1 MKLQKAFFLVLG
13 FAFLVSLGSLISG
26 GFNQKAQ
33 VVDTGSTATSNTVS
47 VRQPA
52 AGAQVSIGQTLPMR
66 CDLSIVPGVVVN
78 RLEFSWYQYIPG
90 SPTVAGIFTVVNNPG
105 LQETRDVTIP
115 NNPSIQDGDFT
126 FHCVG
131 YSSSLANTIQ
141 GTVVT
146 SISAEEVPPPPPPPP
161 PTPDT
166 TIPTIP
172 TNMSVTDRTSYTLK
186 LNWTAS
192 TDNVGVAGYKIYRNN
207 GGTTAINT
215 TTPIAEVN
223 GSTNSYT
230 NVGLLSNRSY
240 KYKIRAFD
248 AAGNISGWATLPSS
262 TTTTVT
268 AATLAVQIPTNVT
281 ITEPTTSSL
290 RINWTAPAS
299 GEIFNYAIYA
309 NAGGTTAINTTT
321 PIATIPFGTNT
332 YVHQNL
338 SANTTYKYRVAAF
351 DPANNRSALTTAKS
365 GVTSVASIAAPSVPS
380 GIAFS
385 GATQSSLNISWGA
398 STGASGQAIGYKIF
412 RSPTLIG
419 TYSQRTTD
427 LTPAPVNGL
436 ISGLSVVNSNLYE
449 STDYYYKIQACY
461 TAIPTNC
468 SAQSS
473 AASGSTL
480 AAPDTTAPTPVPTL
494 TVGAITQNSVALSW
508 TTSTDVSSPVTYK
521 VFRNGTQVGSA
532 TSGTSI
538 TDSGLASGTTYSY
551 TISACDSVGN
561 CSAQSIART
570 ATTLSAPAVPT
581 GVSVGSPTTSSL
593 TVSWSAVTGATS
605 YRVYRMTSSGALDG
619 AMPPF
624 TVSAPA
630 LSTTFSGLTA
640 GTSYYYSVS
649 ALNAVGESARSS
661 VATGT
666 TSAPQ
671 ITISSIEL
679 VRTNGTVVEPLTGGE
694 VINIGTQNGGL
705 GSSISV
711 KANTNP
717 ATAGSVVF
725 SLQKPN
731 STTYTL
737 TENTSPYTLFGDT
750 GATTLNAWSDLQLG
764 GYTLTVTPYAGANGT
779 GQVGVPQTIQFLV
792 QNNDDVT
799 APVNPTNVTVT
810 YRSANQI
817 KVAWT
822 NSTSSDVSSY
832 KVYRDGA
839 SVGFTDHPTNIFTDA
854 SVNASTV
861 YGYKVTASD
870 ASGNEAALPG
880 TSASSPILSTNFSIN
895 AQVRAN
901 ANATGVRTSPES
913 ATEAGTQNLNA
924 IGTITNGPV
933 WIFGGVQYWY
943 VDFTS
948 GVDGWVNQD
957 RLNNYVA
964 PSTNGVSLTAPV
976 ESSNVVAGQTV
987 PMTCAIT
994 TAPGAV
1000 VYQLVYTS
1008 WSSATGSVG
1017 LLTENNVSYTT
1028 GNQTRNVTIPANA
1041 TGQYQM
1047 QCVAYFNAGGVYSQS
1062 SSSYY
1067 VNVTGGVVV
1076 DTTAPTVN
1084 ITAPTQDQVLPV
1096 GTTSTTLTV
1105 ATNEAATCKWSTSNV
1120 AYGSMTET
1128 FTGAGSTSHNYPLL
1142 GLTNGTTYIRH
1153 ISCADTAGNASTT
1166 QARTFSVA
1174 AAISAP
1180 TVNITAPTQNQ
1191 VLPAGTNSTTL
1202 TVTTS
1207 ENATCKWSVS
1217 NVAYGSMTETFNGA
1231 GSTSHNY
1238 PLLGLTNGT
1247 SYTRYISCAGST
1259 GVASTSTAIT
1269 FSVSASVPPT
1279 GSGPVVTTPQR
1290 SLTPNQVAVVCNS
1303 QYSQSC
1309 QLADYYLA
1317 QRGIPTSN
1325 KVTVS
1330 IPTND
1335 VITSSTF
1342 NNYNG
1347 TGLDLRDYVL
1357 SQIPSSDIQGAV
1369 LFWKTPYAVSSSSNT
1384 SGGACTPSS
1393 AACVSITHAFAK
1405 GGFVSGDTVSG
1416 ASLPSISYFNTSSVK
1431 PKTDHDYLP
1440 TFILPFDSG
1449 NYTQGAGYVNQAVS
1463 ADNTYPVGE
1472 FYMLSTADNARSGPR
1487 NTQMTSI
1494 ENQFN
1499 QSNIGTTHYISPN
1512 FIANDPAYQQMGGCS
1527 HFGVQNGDYIRDKT
1541 NILGYFTGRL
1551 CVPDMAINTYLPG
1564 SIGDHLTSHG
1574 GDLAASAGQMPI
1586 TEWLKRGVVASMGTI
1601 KEPWTSETYSQI
1613 SEEFS
1618 NIEILLKEYYS
1629 GSSVLESYVK
1639 SVKKPANTLFV
1650 GEPLVNP
1657 WKDPQI
1663 TFANNTLT
1671 INITHIKPGETWKLQ
1686 SSTNGTSWTD
1696 VSGQTSITAPNS
1708 KFGIRVITVSNATA
1722 AYYRLVNNSSPSLPQ
1737 IQRPVNGGVTPP
1749 PTSDTQVPTTP
1760 GNPTLSGSTS
1770 SSISFS
1776 WAASTDNV
1784 GVTEYR
1790 ISRSGTQAGTYTQVG
1805 TSSVASYT
1813 NSGLNPS
1820 TTYWYKVSAVDAAGN
1835 ISTSSAAVS
1844 FVTPS
1849 GSQQA
1854 SVVGINGPVG
1864 PNNTENVTVGANPY
1878 GGTDY
1883 FVACSTGNDSNNGT
1897 SISTPWKTLSK
1908 LNSSTG
1914 SMPVGSRILFK
1925 RGETC
1930 YGTINAYK
1938 SGTQSAPIEYNAYG
1952 SGSAPIIS
1960 GTDKITGT
1968 WTAHSGNIWKTTIAA
1983 NLNPKYLFV
1992 NSDIQT
1998 VAKHPNTGWLT
2009 TASTT
2014 GSAITN
2020 SWIGTQ
2026 TAGALTGAT
2035 VVFRSSPWSWE
2046 AEVVSSHSGSS
2057 ISFPASNYAGNLSNG
2072 SWANAGWG
2080 FAVKDK
2086 LSLLDTAGEWYYNK
2100 TSGELYFWAPASA
2113 NPNSL
2118 NVSISTKDTGFSI
2131 GWQRTDVKVKNLVF
2145 EGFNLTGFFHPSGEG
2160 DMKRVVVENN
2170 EIRNTPTG
2178 IRMYTTNGNSSALA
2192 NTIRNNYIHNIHSE
2206 GIYMQGGNG
2215 HLVEGNVLRDIGN
2228 DAMLGAKP
2236 EDWNF
2241 FGIRVVDGNSNY
2253 TLRRNTVEN
2262 IGYIGI
2268 VAGGSGLITENIVS
2282 NPGDILN
2289 DGGGIAIDH
2298 TDGLSVTKNV
2308 IKNIGYDMSTMP
2320 ALYQGYGPIANG
2332 FYFGDQ
2338 NIKNT
2343 TVAENIIT
2351 NVIGSGI
2358 WMDHSTTYTGNV
2370 VRDNIVHD
2378 FGQSGIGFSDYSNYK
2393 NTSCT
2398 APSSNSACFMAQYND
2413 VVTGNKIYATRASA
2427 TPLTKL
2433 YVYSNGA
2440 GAVADFGT
2448 VDNNYYY
2455 NPFTTTKVK
2464 TTRNFG
2470 GGTNTY
2476 TFPQWLEAS
2485 NEDDN
2490 STYSNY
2496 TTTSANVAEIFY
2508 NETSSAITQTVNG
2521 CNANGTPL
2529 TGTQTIQ
2536 PFRALVVE
2544 YGNC

>member
-33 VVDTGSTATSNTVS
+33 VVDTGDTATSNSIT
-47 VRQPA
+47 VRQPT
-52 AGAQVSIGQTLPMR
+52 AGSQVSIGQTVPMR
-66 CDLSIVPGVVVN
+66 CDLSLASGVGVD
-78 RLEFSWYQYIPG
+78 RIEFSWYQYIPG
-90 SPTVAGIFTVVNNPG
+90 SQTIAGVFTTMNSSGSLFESGAYTQN
-105 LQETRDVTIP
+105 VTIP
-115 NNPSIQDGDFT
+115 NNPSIQNGDFT

-131 YSSSLANTIQ
+131 YSPSLANTIQ
-141 GTVVT
+141 GTSVT
-146 SISAEEVPPPPPPPP
+146 FISTEEVPPPPP

-166 TIPTIP
+166 TVPTIP
-172 TNMSVTDRTSYTLK
+172 TNMAVTEKTSYTLK

-207 GGTTAINT
+207 GGSTAINT

-223 GSTNSYT
+223 GSTTSYT
-230 NVGLLSNRSY
+230 NVGLLANKSY
-240 KYKIRAFD
+240 KYKVRAFD
-248 AAGNISGWATLPSS
+248 AAGNLSGWARIPNS

-268 AATLAVQIPTNVT
+268 AATLRVEIPTNVT
-281 ITEPTTSSL
+281 VTEPTTSSL

-309 NAGGTTAINTTT
+309 NAGGSTAINTTT

-338 SANTTYKYRVAAF
+338 SASTTYKYRVAAF

-365 GVTSVASIAAPSVPS
+365 GVTSAASIAAPSVPS
-380 GIAFS
+380 GINFS

-398 STGASGQAIGYKIF
+398 STGASGQSVGYKIF
-412 RSPTLIG
+412 RSTSSGG
-419 TYSQRTTD
+419 TYSQLTSG
-427 LTPAPVNGL
+427 LTPAPVSGL
-436 ISGLSVVNSNLYE
+436 ISGLSVTNTGLSA
-449 STDYYYKIQACY
+449 STQYYYKVQACY

-473 AASGSTL
+473 AANGSTV

-494 TVGAITQNSVALSW
+494 TVGAVTQNSVALSW
-508 TTSTDVSSPVTYK
+508 TTSTDVSAPVTYK

-532 TSGTSI
+532 TSGTST
-538 TDSGLASGTTYSY
+538 TDSGLTSGTTYSY
-551 TISACDSVGN
+551 TVSACDSVGN

-619 AMPPF
+619 AIPPF

-671 ITISSIEL
+671 ITISSLEL

-705 GSSISV
+705 GTNISI

-717 ATAGSVVF
+717 ETAGSVVF

-737 TENTSPYTLFGDT
+737 AENALPYVMFGDT
-750 GATTLNAWSDLQLG
+750 GASTLNAWSDLQLG
-764 GYTLTVTPYAGANGT
+764 GYTLTVTPYAGPNAT

-799 APVNPTNVTVT
+799 PPVNPTNVTVT

-854 SVNASTV
+854 SVTAGGT

-895 AQVRAN
+895 SQV
-901 ANATGVRTSPES
+901 TTIVGVDVKASPES
-913 ATEAGTQNLNA
+913 SASAQDQSADA

-933 WIFGGVQYWY
+933 WVLGGVQYWY
-943 VDFTS
+943 VDFQT
-948 GVDGWVNQD
+948 GTDGWVNQSS
-957 RLNNYVA
+957 LNNYVA

-976 ESSNVVAGQTV
+976 ENSNVVAGQTV

-1017 LLTENNVSYTT
+1017 LLTENGVSYTT
-1028 GNQTRNVTIPANA
+1028 GNQTRNVTIPASAN
-1041 TGQYQM
+1041 GQYQM

-1067 VNVTGGVVV
+1067 VNVTGGTVPPPPG
-1076 DTTAPTVN
+1076 DTTPPSVT
-1084 ITAPTQDQVLPV
+1084 ITSPTQNQVLPA
-1096 GTTSTTLTV
+1096 GTTSTTITV
-1105 ATNEAATCKWSTSNV
+1105 TTNEAATCKWSASNV

-1142 GLTNGTTYIRH
+1142 GLTNGTSYTRH
-1153 ISCADTAGNASTT
+1153 VSCADTAGNASTT

-1174 AAISAP
+1174 AS
-1180 TVNITAPTQNQ
+1180 
-1191 VLPAGTNSTTL
+1191 
-1202 TVTTS
+1202 VT
-1207 ENATCKWSVS
+1207 
-1217 NVAYGSMTETFNGA
+1217 
-1231 GSTSHNY
+1231 
-1238 PLLGLTNGT
+1238 P
-1247 SYTRYISCAGST
+1247 
-1259 GVASTSTAIT
+1259 
-1269 FSVSASVPPT
+1269 PPT

-1325 KVTVS
+1325 KVTLSFNAVG
-1330 IPTND
+1330 PTQSGYTYD
-1335 VITSSTF
+1335 SA
-1342 NNYNG
+1342 G
-1347 TGLDLRDYVL
+1347 HGLGENEFENWSGSGLNMRDYVINQI
-1357 SQIPSSDIQGAV
+1357 SQQNPNQDIQAAV
-1369 LFWKTPYAVSSSSNT
+1369 LMWKTPYIVYGGAGLNDICVATDASCGSLVSAFARGSWSTTDVANSGSTTSSYYASSS
-1384 SGGACTPSS
+1384 
-1393 AACVSITHAFAK
+1393 I
-1405 GGFVSGDTVSG
+1405 
-1416 ASLPSISYFNTSSVK
+1416 K
-1431 PKTDHDYLP
+1431 PKTDFNFLP
-1440 TFILPFDSG
+1440 TFLIPFDSG
-1449 NYTQGAGYVNQAVS
+1449 NYNQGKQFIDQGVAS
-1463 ADNTYPVGE
+1463 DNTYPTAEV
-1472 FYMLSTADNARSGPR
+1472 YMLTTGDEARSGAR
-1487 NTQMTSI
+1487 YADMQTVESLFTQTSL
-1494 ENQFN
+1494 
-1499 QSNIGTTHYISPN
+1499 GTTHRIDAQYTN
-1512 FIANDPAYQQMGGCS
+1512 GQTDQMGGCS
-1527 HFGVQNGDYIRDKT
+1527 DLGTAGTDYLQNITGV
-1541 NILGYFTGRL
+1541 LGYHTGRVCPPL
-1551 CVPDMAINTYLPG
+1551 LSSNTPVPGALAE
-1564 SIGDHLTSHG
+1564 HLTSHG
-1574 GDLAASAGQMPI
+1574 GNIGQTSTTGQMSI
-1586 TEWLKRGVVASMGTI
+1586 TEWLIDGYAASAGTI
-1601 KEPWTSETYSQI
+1601 KEPWNGLYTMAEKFPKVSS
-1613 SEEFS
+1613 
-1618 NIEILLKEYYS
+1618 LWKEYYTGAS
-1629 GSSVLESYVK
+1629 ALESYWK
-1639 SVKKPANTLFV
+1639 SVQKPGNTNFV
-1650 GEPLVNP
+1650 GEPLANP

-1696 VSGQTSITAPNS
+1696 VSGQTSITVSSYGMKN
-1708 KFGIRVITVSNATA
+1708 ITVPNATA

-1844 FVTPS
+1844 FATAS

-1854 SVVGINGPVG
+1854 SVMGINGPVG

-1897 SISTPWKTLSK
+1897 SIATPWKTLSK

-1968 WTAHSGNIWKTTIAA
+1968 WTTHSGNIWKTTIAA

-2046 AEVVSSHSGSS
+2046 AEEISSHSGSS

-2072 SWANAGWG
+2072 SWEDAGWG
-2080 FAVKDK
+2080 FAVKNK

-2100 TSGELYFWAPASA
+2100 TTGELYFWAPASA

-2145 EGFNLTGFFHPSGEG
+2145 EGFNLTGLFHTSGEG

-2178 IRMYTTNGNSSALA
+2178 IRMYTTNGNATALA
-2192 NTIRNNYIHNIHSE
+2192 NTIRNNYIHNVHGE

-2215 HLVEGNVLRDIGN
+2215 HLIEGNVLRDIGN

-2253 TLRRNTVEN
+2253 TLRRNIVEN
-2262 IGYIGI
+2262 VGYIAI

-2298 TDGLSVTKNV
+2298 TDGLSVTKNI

-2358 WMDHSTTYTGNV
+2358 WMDHSTTYTGNI

-2413 VVTGNKIYATRASA
+2413 VVTGNKIYATRAEA

-2433 YVYSNGA
+2433 YVYSNGT

-2448 VDNNYYY
+2448 VNYNYYY

-2476 TFPQWLEAS
+2476 TFPQWLAAS

-2496 TTTSANVAEIFY
+2496 TTAQSNAAQIFY
-2508 NETSSAITQTVNG
+2508 NETASPITQTVNG

>member
-26 GFNQKAQ
+26 GYNQKAQ
-33 VVDTGSTATSNTVS
+33 TIDIGDTATSNTVM

-52 AGAQVSIGQTLPMR
+52 AGSQVSVGQTLSMR
-66 CDLSIVPGVVVN
+66 CDLNLASGVGVN
-78 RLEFSWYQYIPG
+78 RIEFSWYQYIPG
-90 SPTVAGIFTVVNNPG
+90 YPTIAGVFTSMNSSGELYSSGAYTQN
-105 LQETRDVTIP
+105 VTIP
-115 NNPSIQDGDFT
+115 NNPSIQNGDFT

-131 YSSSLANTIQ
+131 YSPSLSNTIQ

-146 SISAEEVPPPPPPPP
+146 SISTEEVPPPPPPPP

-166 TIPTIP
+166 TVPTTP

-186 LNWTAS
+186 LNWTTS

-207 GGTTAINT
+207 GGSTAINT

-223 GSTNSYT
+223 GSATSYT

-240 KYKIRAFD
+240 KYRVRAFD
-248 AAGNISGWATLPSS
+248 AAGNLSGWATLPGS

-281 ITEPTTSSL
+281 IAEPTTSSL

-338 SANTTYKYRVAAF
+338 SASTTYKYRVAAF

-380 GIAFS
+380 GINFS

-398 STGASGQAIGYKIF
+398 STGASGQSIGYKIF
-412 RSPTLIG
+412 RSTSSGG
-419 TYSQRTTD
+419 TYSQLTSG
-427 LTPAPVNGL
+427 LTPAPVSGL
-436 ISGLSVVNSNLYE
+436 ISGLSVTNTGLSA
-449 STDYYYKIQACY
+449 STQYYYKVQACY

-473 AASGSTL
+473 VANSSTT
-480 AAPDTTAPTPVPTL
+480 AAPDTVAPTPVPTL
-494 TVGAITQNSVALSW
+494 TVGTVTQNSVALSW
-508 TTSTDVSSPVTYK
+508 TTSTDVSAPVTYK

-538 TDSGLASGTTYSY
+538 TDSGLTSGTTYSY
-551 TISACDSVGN
+551 TVSACDSVGN

-619 AMPPF
+619 AIPPF

-671 ITISSIEL
+671 ITISSLEL

-705 GSSISV
+705 GTNISI

-717 ATAGSVVF
+717 ATAGSVLF

-750 GATTLNAWSDLQLG
+750 GASTLNPWSDLQLG

-854 SVNASTV
+854 SVNASTL

-880 TSASSPILSTNFSIN
+880 TSAPSPALSTLFPIN
-895 AQVRAN
+895 AQVTTN
-901 ANATGVRTSPES
+901 VGVDVKVSPES
-913 ATEAGTQNLNA
+913 VATAQDQLTGA

-933 WIFGGVQYWY
+933 WVLGGVQYWY
-943 VDFTS
+943 VDFQT
-948 GVDGWVNQD
+948 GTDGWVNQSS
-957 RLNNYVA
+957 LNNYVA

-976 ESSNVVAGQTV
+976 ENSNVVAGQTV
-987 PMTCAIT
+987 PMTCTVT

-1017 LLTENNVSYTT
+1017 LLTENGVSFTT
-1028 GNQTRNVTIPANA
+1028 SNQTRNVTIPANA
-1041 TGQYQM
+1041 LGQYQM
-1047 QCVAYFNAGGVYSQS
+1047 QCVAYFSTSGVYTQS

-1067 VNVTGGVVV
+1067 VNVTGGVVPPPTG

-1084 ITAPTQDQVLPV
+1084 ITAPTSAQVLPV

-1105 ATNEAATCKWSTSNV
+1105 VTNENATCKWSASNV

-1142 GLTNGTTYIRH
+1142 GLTNGTNYTRH
-1153 ISCADTAGNASTT
+1153 ISCADTAGNASTA
-1166 QARTFSVA
+1166 QARSFSVA
-1174 AAISAP
+1174 SGTVPPPPPTSSACSP
-1180 TVNITAPTQNQ
+1180 ST
-1191 VLPAGTNSTTL
+1191 LP
-1202 TVTTS
+1202 
-1207 ENATCKWSVS
+1207 S
-1217 NVAYGSMTETFNGA
+1217 N
-1231 GSTSHNY
+1231 
-1238 PLLGLTNGT
+1238 
-1247 SYTRYISCAGST
+1247 
-1259 GVASTSTAIT
+1259 ASTQKA
-1269 FSVSASVPPT
+1269 
-1279 GSGPVVTTPQR
+1279 
-1290 SLTPNQVAVVCNS
+1290 VALC
-1303 QYSQSC
+1303 
-1309 QLADYYLA
+1309 
-1317 QRGIPTSN
+1317 TS
-1325 KVTVS
+1325 
-1330 IPTND
+1330 
-1335 VITSSTF
+1335 
-1342 NNYNG
+1342 
-1347 TGLDLRDYVL
+1347 
-1357 SQIPSSDIQGAV
+1357 
-1369 LFWKTPYAVSSSSNT
+1369 VSSSP
-1384 SGGACTPSS
+1384 A
-1393 AACVSITHAFAK
+1393 SITLSWSPVT
-1405 GGFVSGDTVSG
+1405 GRTVSNIT
-1416 ASLPSISYFNTSSVK
+1416 ISRKVGTA
-1431 PKTDHDYLP
+1431 T
-1440 TFILPFDSG
+1440 TW
-1449 NYTQGAGYVNQAVS
+1449 TQVA
-1463 ADNTYPVGE
+1463 TPVG
-1472 FYMLSTADNARSGPR
+1472 
-1487 NTQMTSI
+1487 
-1494 ENQFN
+1494 
-1499 QSNIGTTHYISPN
+1499 
-1512 FIANDPAYQQMGGCS
+1512 
-1527 HFGVQNGDYIRDKT
+1527 
-1541 NILGYFTGRL
+1541 
-1551 CVPDMAINTYLPG
+1551 
-1564 SIGDHLTSHG
+1564 
-1574 GDLAASAGQMPI
+1574 SA
-1586 TEWLKRGVVASMGTI
+1586 
-1601 KEPWTSETYSQI
+1601 
-1613 SEEFS
+1613 
-1618 NIEILLKEYYS
+1618 
-1629 GSSVLESYVK
+1629 
-1639 SVKKPANTLFV
+1639 
-1650 GEPLVNP
+1650 
-1657 WKDPQI
+1657 
-1663 TFANNTLT
+1663 
-1671 INITHIKPGETWKLQ
+1671 
-1686 SSTNGTSWTD
+1686 TSWTD
-1696 VSGQTSITAPNS
+1696 TAVSVGQYYEYKVSMNSGAAVGYTASGIDVPTDSYKGKLVLVIDNTFQTSLATQIQSLIDDLNADKWVVAPIYVSRTATPASVRASIKAVYDADPTNTKAVYLLGHVPVASLGNQNPDGHANRGMSSDGFYGDMNSTWTTSADGCSGYTWGPQQVSANMDVPATSSRFCISSGNLPSALELQVGRVDMYKLPAFGGTEQSLLSSYLTKVSNYKKKAFTPVERALIKDTWATQDFGYSHGKSFVSSFPAIVGAEDVTINTDYNSLANLINNQSYLWMSASYNGSNTAGSVGSTAGSTAVAASSVWGSVFNIVMGSYFGEWNDENSYLRAILASGNGMVSMYGGPRYVYVHQMAMGQDVGSAFMKSVNNTTSLYSPTGGIWDSNAGGNAYMSLMGDPTLRAAYVARPSNLIATNVSGQASFDWTASTDTVLGYNIYEIESNQVRKVNSSIITGTSFFSNDTYTAGKKYMVTAVARKTSAGGTYLNES
-1708 KFGIRVITVSNATA
+1708 LGVITITVAST
-1722 AYYRLVNNSSPSLPQ
+1722 P
-1737 IQRPVNGGVTPP
+1737 VTPP
-1749 PTSDTQVPTTP
+1749 AQ
-1760 GNPTLSGSTS
+1760 G
-1770 SSISFS
+1770 
-1776 WAASTDNV
+1776 
-1784 GVTEYR
+1784 
-1790 ISRSGTQAGTYTQVG
+1790 
-1805 TSSVASYT
+1805 SSVM
-1813 NSGLNPS
+1813 
-1820 TTYWYKVSAVDAAGN
+1820 
-1835 ISTSSAAVS
+1835 
-1844 FVTPS
+1844 
-1849 GSQQA
+1849 
-1854 SVVGINGPVG
+1854 GINGPVG
-1864 PNNTENVTVGANPY
+1864 PNNLENVTVSANPY

-1897 SISTPWKTLSK
+1897 SVSAPWKTLSK

-1938 SGTQSAPIEYNAYG
+1938 SGTQSAPMEYNAYG

-2026 TAGALTGAT
+2026 TAGALTGAN

-2046 AEVVSSHSGSS
+2046 KEVVSSHSGSS
-2057 ISFPASNYAGNLSNG
+2057 VSFPASNYAGNLSNG
-2072 SWANAGWG
+2072 SWKDVGWG
-2080 FAVKDK
+2080 FLLENK
-2086 LSLLDTAGEWYYNK
+2086 LSLLDTAGEWFYNK

-2131 GWQRTDVKVKNLVF
+2131 GWQRTDVKVKNLIF
-2145 EGFNLTGFFHPSGEG
+2145 EGFNLTGLFHPSGEG

-2170 EIRNTPTG
+2170 EIRNTPSG
-2178 IRMYTTNGNSSALA
+2178 VRMYTTNGNATALA
-2192 NTIRNNYIHNIHSE
+2192 NTIRNNYIHDIHSE

-2228 DAMLGAKP
+2228 NAQLGAKA

-2241 FGIRVVDGNSNY
+2241 FGIRVVDANSNY

-2282 NPGDILN
+2282 NTGDILN
-2289 DGGGIAIDH
+2289 DGGGIAIDF
-2298 TDGLSVTKNV
+2298 TNGLSITKNI
-2308 IKNIGYDMSTMP
+2308 IKDISYDMSTMP
-2320 ALYQGYGPIANG
+2320 PLYAGYTFIVKGI
-2332 FYFGDQ
+2332 YFGDK
-2338 NIKNT
+2338 NIQNT

-2351 NVIGSGI
+2351 NVPGSGI
-2358 WMDHSTTYTGNV
+2358 WMDHSKPFTGNI

-2378 FGQSGIGFSDYSNYK
+2378 FGQSGIGFSDYSNYTTGPC
-2393 NTSCT
+2393 TS
-2398 APSSNSACFMAQYND
+2398 PSSNSTCFVPQFND
-2413 VVTGNKIYATRASA
+2413 MVTGNKIYATRASA

-2433 YVYSNGA
+2433 YVYSNGT
-2440 GAVADFGT
+2440 GAVVDFGT

-2476 TFPQWLEAS
+2476 TFPQWLAAS

-2496 TTTSANVAEIFY
+2496 TTTSANAAQIFY
-2508 NETSSAITQTVNG
+2508 NETASPITRSVNG

-2529 TGTQTIQ
+2529 TGNQTIQ

>member
-1 MKLQKAFFLVLG
+1 MKLQKVFFLVLG
-13 FAFLVSLGSLISG
+13 LAFLVSLGSLISG
-26 GFNQKAQ
+26 GNNQNAQ
-33 VVDTGSTATSNTVS
+33 VIDAGGTATSNS
-47 VRQPA
+47 IIVRQPVD
-52 AGAQVSIGQTLPMR
+52 GSEVSIGQTLPMR
-66 CDLSIVPGVVVN
+66 CDLNLAPGVGVN
-78 RLEFSWYQYIPG
+78 RIEFSWYQYIPG
-90 SPTVAGIFTVVNNPG
+90 YPTISGIFTAMNSSGELYSSGTYTQN
-105 LQETRDVTIP
+105 VTIP
-115 NNPSIQDGDFT
+115 NNPNIQTGDFT

-131 YSSSLANTIQ
+131 YSPSLANTIQ
-141 GTVVT
+141 GTALT
-146 SISAEEVPPPPPPPP
+146 SISTEDVPPPPPPPP

-166 TIPTIP
+166 TIPSTP
-172 TNMSVTDRTSYTLK
+172 TNLALGTKTSSQIRIT
-186 LNWTAS
+186 WSAS
-192 TDNVGVAGYKIYRNN
+192 SDNVGVAGYKIYRSNAN
-207 GGTTAINT
+207 STQINATPIGEVNAT
-215 TTPIAEVN
+215 TT
-223 GSTNSYT
+223 SYT
-230 NVGLLSNRSY
+230 NSGLASNTNYRY
-240 KYKIRAFD
+240 QVRAFD
-248 AAGNISGWATLPSS
+248 AAGNLSNPSS
-262 TTTTVT
+262 VLLQKTLVVQRPTGLNVNNATTNSLTV
-268 AATLAVQIPTNVT
+268 
-281 ITEPTTSSL
+281 
-290 RINWTAPAS
+290 NWVVPP
-299 GEIFNYAIYA
+299 GEIYEYKVFR
-309 NAGGTTAINTTT
+309 GSNTTT
-321 PIATIPFGTNT
+321 PINTSIITGTST
-332 YVHQNL
+332 SFTDTNL
-338 SANTTYKYRVAAF
+338 SPATSYVYRVRAYDNAGNASAF
-351 DPANNRSALTTAKS
+351 AFRLNSTTSNAS
-365 GVTSVASIAAPSVPS
+365 GTTLPVTVASPSVPS
-380 GIAFS
+380 GINFS

-398 STGASGQAIGYKIF
+398 STGASGQSIGYKIF
-412 RSPTLIG
+412 RSNTSGG
-419 TYSQRTTD
+419 TYSQVTTN
-427 LTPAPVNGL
+427 LTPAPVSGL
-436 ISGLSVVNSNLYE
+436 LSGLSVTNTGLSA
-449 STDYYYKIQACY
+449 STQYYYKVQACY

-473 AASGSTL
+473 AANGSTI

-494 TVGAITQNSVALSW
+494 TVGTITQNSVALSW
-508 TTSTDVSSPVTYK
+508 TTSTDVSAPVTYK

-538 TDSGLASGTTYSY
+538 TDSGLTSGTTYSY
-551 TISACDSVGN
+551 TVSACDSVGN

-570 ATTLSAPAVPT
+570 ATTLSVPAAPT

-605 YRVYRMTSSGALDG
+605 YKVYRMVSATGGVDG
-619 AMPPF
+619 TISPI
-624 TVSAPA
+624 TVSSPNI
-630 LSTTFSGLTA
+630 STEVSGLA
-640 GTSYYYSVS
+640 SGTTYHYSVS
-649 ALNAVGESARSS
+649 AVNNVGESPRSETKS
-661 VATGT
+661 GT
-666 TSAPQ
+666 TSVPQ
-671 ITISSIEL
+671 IVVASINL
-679 VRTNGTVVEPLTGGE
+679 VRSSGGETIEPLTGGE
-694 VINIGTQNGGL
+694 TINIGTQNSGL
-705 GSSISV
+705 GQNITV
-711 KANTNP
+711 TAVTNP
-717 ATAGSVVF
+717 EISGSVVF
-725 SLQKPN
+725 RLTKPDGTIH
-731 STTYTL
+731 SQ
-737 TENTSPYTLFGDT
+737 TENSLPYVMYGDTSP
-750 GATTLNAWSDLQLG
+750 TTFNPWQDLSLG
-764 GYTLTVTPYAGANGT
+764 GYTLTVTPYAGVNAT
-779 GQVGVPQTIQFLV
+779 GQIGVPQTIQFQV
-792 QNNDDVT
+792 VNNDDVT
-799 APVNPTNVTVT
+799 PPANPTNPTVV

-817 KVAWT
+817 KLAWT
-822 NSTSSDVSSY
+822 NSTTPDVSSY
-832 KVYRDGA
+832 KVYRNNI
-839 SVGFTDHPTNIFTDA
+839 SVGVVNHPTNIFNDTN
-854 SVNASTV
+854 VNSTSS
-861 YGYKVTASD
+861 YSYKVTAVD
-870 ASGNEAALPG
+870 AAGNESALSQNG
-880 TSASSPILSTNFSIN
+880 TTNQNLSTQFSIN
-895 AQVRAN
+895 QDVVTN
-901 ANATGVRTSPES
+901 SSTNVKLTPDSS
-913 ATEAGTQNLNA
+913 SNSGTQPSGV
-924 IGTITNGPV
+924 IGEITNGPV
-933 WIFGGVQYWY
+933 WVIEDLQYWY
-943 VDFTS
+943 VNFES
-948 GVDGWVNQD
+948 GTDGWVD
-957 RLNNYVA
+957 ETKLDNYII
-964 PSTNGVSLTAPV
+964 PSTNSVAVTSPAEGATVT
-976 ESSNVVAGQTV
+976 AGQTV
-987 PMTCAIT
+987 PMTCSLT
-994 TAPGAV
+994 TAPGSF
-1000 VYQLVYTS
+1000 VYKLVFTS

-1017 LLTENNVSYTT
+1017 LITEDGVSYTT
-1028 GNQTRNVTIPANA
+1028 GNQTRNVTIPTNAN
-1041 TGQYQM
+1041 GQYQI
-1047 QCVAYFNAGGVYSQS
+1047 QCVAYFNASGAYTQS
-1062 SSSYY
+1062 ASSYY
-1067 VNVTGGVVV
+1067 INVTGGVTPPPPP
-1076 DTTAPTVN
+1076 DSPPTVT
-1084 ITAPTQDQVLPV
+1084 ITAPTASQVLPV

-1105 ATNEAATCKWSTSNV
+1105 TTNEAATCKWSASNV

-1142 GLTNGTTYIRH
+1142 GLTNGTSYTRFVSCSDSSGN
-1153 ISCADTAGNASTT
+1153 ISANSSVN
-1166 QARTFSVA
+1166 FSVA
-1174 AAISAP
+1174 NPI
-1180 TVNITAPTQNQ
+1180 
-1191 VLPAGTNSTTL
+1191 
-1202 TVTTS
+1202 VT
-1207 ENATCKWSVS
+1207 
-1217 NVAYGSMTETFNGA
+1217 
-1231 GSTSHNY
+1231 
-1238 PLLGLTNGT
+1238 P
-1247 SYTRYISCAGST
+1247 
-1259 GVASTSTAIT
+1259 
-1269 FSVSASVPPT
+1269 PPT
-1279 GSGPVVTTPQR
+1279 GNVPVVTTPQR
-1290 SLTPNQVAVVCNS
+1290 SLTSNQIAVVCNS

-1708 KFGIRVITVSNATA
+1708 KFGIRVITVPNATA

-1737 IQRPVNGGVTPP
+1737 IQRPVNGGTTNTPP
-1749 PTSDTQVPTTP
+1749 VVDTTAPSVPS
-1760 GNPTLSGSTS
+1760 GVVLSNANS

-1776 WAASTDNV
+1776 WNASTDNV
-1784 GVTEYR
+1784 GVTGYK
-1790 ISRSGTQAGTYTQVG
+1790 IFRSSTQSGTYTEVG
-1805 TSSVASYT
+1805 TSTT
-1813 NSGLNPS
+1813 NSFTNTGLSSS
-1820 TTYWYKVSAVDAAGN
+1820 TTYWYRVSAVDAAGN
-1835 ISTSSAAVS
+1835 NSNQSTAVS
-1844 FVTPS
+1844 FATIS

-1854 SVVGINGPVG
+1854 SVIGINGAVG
-1864 PNNTENVTVGANPY
+1864 PNNQENVTVGPNPY

-1897 SISTPWKTLSK
+1897 SVATPWKTLSK

-1960 GTDKITGT
+1960 GTDKITSA
-1968 WTAHSGNIWKTTIAA
+1968 WTQHSGNIWKTTIAP

-1998 VAKHPNTGWLT
+1998 FAKYPNTGWLT
-2009 TASTT
+2009 TSSTN
-2014 GSAITN
+2014 GSSITN
-2020 SWIGTQ
+2020 SWIGAQ
-2026 TAGALTGAT
+2026 ASGSLTGAS

-2046 AEVVSSHSGSS
+2046 KEVVSGHSGSS

-2072 SWANAGWG
+2072 SWEDTGWG
-2080 FAVKDK
+2080 FLLENK
-2086 LSLLDTAGEWYYNK
+2086 LSFLDTAGEWFYNK
-2100 TSGELYFWAPASA
+2100 NSGELYFWAPANA
-2113 NPNSL
+2113 NPNNL

-2131 GWQRTDVKVKNLVF
+2131 GWQRTDVKVKNLAF
-2145 EGFNLTGFFHPSGEG
+2145 EGFNLTGLFHPSGEG

-2170 EIRNTPTG
+2170 EIRNTQTA
-2178 IRMYTTNGNSSALA
+2178 IRMYTTNGNSASLA
-2192 NTIRNNYIHNIHSE
+2192 NTIRNNYIHDVYSE
-2206 GIYMQGGNG
+2206 GIYLQGGNG
-2215 HLVEGNVLRDIGN
+2215 HLIEGNVLRNIGN
-2228 DAMLGAKP
+2228 NAQLGAKP

-2253 TLRRNTVEN
+2253 IVRRNIVEN

-2268 VAGGSGLITENIVS
+2268 VAGGSGLITENVVS
-2282 NPGDILN
+2282 NTGDILN
-2289 DGGGIAIDH
+2289 DGGGIAIDF
-2298 TDGLSVTKNV
+2298 TDGLNITKNIV
-2308 IKNIGYDMSTMP
+2308 KNISYDMSTMP
-2320 ALYQGYGPIANG
+2320 PLYEGYGPIVKG
-2332 FYFGDQ
+2332 IYFGDKS
-2338 NIKNT
+2338 IKNT

-2351 NVIGSGI
+2351 DVFGSGI
-2358 WMDHSTTYTGNV
+2358 WMDHSKPFTGNI
-2370 VRDNIVHD
+2370 VRDNIIHD
-2378 FGQSGIGFSDYSNYK
+2378 FGQSGIGFSDYSNY
-2393 NTSCT
+2393 TSGSCT
-2398 APSSNSACFMAQYND
+2398 SPSSNSTCFVPQYND
-2413 VVTGNKIYATRASA
+2413 LVTGNQIYATKSEA

-2433 YVYSNGA
+2433 YVYSNGT

-2448 VDNNYYY
+2448 IDGNYYY

-2464 TTRNFG
+2464 TRRNFNG
-2470 GGTNTY
+2470 VSNSY
-2476 TFPQWLEAS
+2476 TFPQWLAVS

-2496 TTTSANVAEIFY
+2496 TTSISNAAEIFY
-2508 NETSSAITQTVNG
+2508 NQTSSPITQSVNG